1 MDNTNTNIM
10 QETQNEDRNNKNQH
24 EPHQSKWRVNP
35 GIHEWYAVFFGGISD
50 KIPAMLLIGMS
61 NGYVVWSFLL
71 KRDKTNS

>member
-35 GIHEWYAVFFGGISD
+35 GIHE
-50 KIPAMLLIGMS
+50 
-61 NGYVVWSFLL
+61 
-71 KRDKTNS
+71 